1 MEGKTRWSADASLPL
16 QGLKQTCACT
26 PDSKLSFYSFLS
38 AMFGGWDDDGMQELK
53 RATDMSSLAKPI
65 AYLVYGGAVLGA
77 RLSPLHGRFP
87 IAIYSEAMAEARGL
101 RAEKVRLV

>member
-1 MEGKTRWSADASLPL
+1 MTAKKPLPITLLLFLLALLPSLP
-16 QGLKQTCACT
+16 
-26 PDSKLSFYSFLS
+26 FYSFLS

>member
-1 MEGKTRWSADASLPL
+1 MEGKTGWSADASLPL
-16 QGLKQTCACT
+16 QGLKQTCAC
-26 PDSKLSFYSFLS
+26 
-38 AMFGGWDDDGMQELK
+38 A
-53 RATDMSSLAKPI
+53 ADMSSLAKPI

-77 RLSPLHGRFP
+77 RFSPLHGRFP